1 MEKVKI
7 DSEYITLGQFLKYV
21 NIVSSGGM
29 VKAVLQDTKIIVN
42 DVLEARRGKKLYPGD
57 KIVVKGHGDYR
68 ISN

>member
-57 KIVVKGHGDYR
+57 KIVVKGRGDYR